1 MRIKHHNIFKNLNK
15 NIIDWEQLRND
26 PLESSYFLPENKS
39 MYIELCN
46 QNFDENLTSAIIKIL
61 KAGNI
66 NEVFSL
72 GSGRAILE
80 FHLSN
85 SNKISVSDSS
95 SSILKFKKFEIFN
108 KIYHL
113 DLFDAIEK
121 IKPKQLVL
129 MGRIDT
135 ELDDQELKL
144 LFKKLYNKKNKIIFI
159 PAQKLTLKTFFMEY
173 YIRLKALVFFKKLV
187 FCGFSRTQR
196 RFKKLW
202 GKEFKMLNLEK
213 FYFLTPQ

>member
-1 MRIKHHNIFKNLNK
+1 MRIRHHSIFKNLNK

-26 PLESSYFLPENKS
+26 PSESSYFLPEIKS
-39 MYIELCN
+39 TYIELCN
-46 QNFDENLTSAIIKIL
+46 QNFDKNLICTINKIL
-61 KAGNI
+61 KVNNI

-80 FHLSN
+80 FHLSKSKN
-85 SNKISVSDSS
+85 ITVSDSS
-95 SSILKFKKFEIFN
+95 SSILKLKKFEIFDN
-108 KIYHL
+108 VYHL
-113 DLFDAIEK
+113 NLFDALEK

-129 MGRIDT
+129 LGRIDT

-144 LFKKLYNKKNKIIFI
+144 LFKKLYNKRNKVIFI
-159 PAQKLTLKTFFMEY
+159 PAQKLTLKSFIIEY

-187 FCGFSRTQR
+187 FCGYSRTQR

-202 GKEFKMLNLEK
+202 GKDFKILNLDR
-213 FYFLTPQ
+213 FYYLTLQ